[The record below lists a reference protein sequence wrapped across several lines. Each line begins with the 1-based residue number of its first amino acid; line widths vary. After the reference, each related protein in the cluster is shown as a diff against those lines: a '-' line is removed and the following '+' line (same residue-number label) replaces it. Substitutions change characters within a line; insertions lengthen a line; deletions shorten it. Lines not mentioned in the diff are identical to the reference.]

1 MANVDYV
8 KLQGVATNLI
18 QNIFGEGGQPCTVT
32 HLDGATS
39 AAYIVFPTT
48 DNADESVADVGTVNS
63 TVRVAFITVTSNE
76 ICTGDTVTHNSNDYR
91 IRDVRKYQPAT
102 TVVAYRV
109 TLDD

>member
-39 AAYIVFPTT
+39 AAYIVFPTI
-48 DNADESVADVGTVNS
+48 DIADGSPEVGTAQT
-63 TVRVAFITVTSNE
+63 TVKVAFITVTSNE
-76 ICTGDTVTHNSNDYR
+76 ICVGDTVTHNSNDYR